1 MRERERK
8 ERNRRNQFPSETTL
22 GPPRVIVINHMGSKM
37 RFWQMEQ
44 RHRCVV
50 HISITVVARYRS
62 NLRDSEESNDIFSKD
77 CRTLSNREIYTGV
90 RHRAVRSRR
99 VPSGF
104 RAAADCSIKY
114 IHTNTH
120 TPAPRSP
127 SGVLKIADKHNIII
141 FNRNRRSG
149 RGIVQLEKIL
159 SIGEMKGGG
168 GGGSGRGSCP

>member
-1 MRERERK
+1 
-8 ERNRRNQFPSETTL
+8 
-22 GPPRVIVINHMGSKM
+22 MGSKM

-50 HISITVVARYRS
+50 HISITTVVARYRS

-104 RAAADCSIKY
+104 RAAADC
-114 IHTNTH
+114 TALNTH
-120 TPAPRSP
+120 
-127 SGVLKIADKHNIII
+127 KHTHTCPT
-141 FNRNRRSG
+141 FSVRGAQNRR
-149 RGIVQLEKIL
+149 QT
-159 SIGEMKGGG
+159 
-168 GGGSGRGSCP
+168 

>member
-1 MRERERK
+1 
-8 ERNRRNQFPSETTL
+8 
-22 GPPRVIVINHMGSKM
+22 
-37 RFWQMEQ
+37 MEQ

-114 IHTNTH
+114 TH
-120 TPAPRSP
+120 THLPH
-127 SGVLKIADKHNIII
+127 VLCQGCSKSQTNIIYLTEI
-141 FNRNRRSG
+141 VVRSAG
-149 RGIVQLEKIL
+149 
-159 SIGEMKGGG
+159 
-168 GGGSGRGSCP
+168 